1 MDIAVAVPI
10 GVLERD
16 RLARFFPA
24 LFGLT
29 MLFAA
34 AEATFAV
41 MLDAPSFAAAACSTC
56 VFALGLVV
64 AAHQIRAGQPLRARL
79 ALAASL
85 IVVGV
90 VGTYLIPDVGSS
102 TALLPI
108 VSVVLILPHVS
119 RRWLLPVGA
128 AAVLFAIAILVLDAF
143 PHHLPAIGGWAG
155 TLFADAMLVSVVGL
169 VLAGLMDFAF
179 DASESLRDLRDSAA
193 RQLEATAERLTI
205 LSTLRTLHSQAS
217 AELTA
222 AQIVTAVAGLPF
234 VDMAAI
240 MECVDGDLVVLAVA
254 GREEQPIRINDR
266 TTAGR
271 ADYLLKRS
279 AGGAWAELW
288 DPRPGSSAGDQRLT
302 NFGVKGQACAPI
314 LATDDL
320 VGLLIIATTD
330 PSLVIHLVTDLPS
343 VGESAAI
350 AGAILGPALLSRR
363 HLRGARVKIAQTILS
378 EAFHPVFQPIKD
390 LATGQTVGFEALTRF
405 DSGEAPDRV
414 FGDAERAGLG
424 AELEAATLAAALGA
438 GTRLPAGTW
447 LSLNVSPAMLAE
459 GDALERLLAQ
469 RTRPIV
475 LEVTEHVVIHDYAPL
490 HAALRRLG
498 PDVRLAVDD
507 AGAGAANFQ
516 HLVDLR
522 PDIVKIDAGLIRGV
536 NADVSRQA
544 LVAGLVHFAALAGAV
559 VVAEGVETEAERTT
573 VHTLG
578 VPLAQGYLLARP
590 AAIDQWDRDETPGPS
605 APWGDDLADVQACV
619 TPSAAPT
626 RGEPGS
632 SMGAQAQVGSAK
644 PSASS
649 VPPRVTRSIPPR
661 PRIAATTPA
670 IATRL
675 PSRMLP
681 GPASSQ

>member
-1 MDIAVAVPI
+1 MAIALKVPI

-24 LFGLT
+24 LFRLT
-29 MLFAA
+29 VLFAA
-34 AEATFAV
+34 IEATFAV
-41 MLDAPSFAAAACSTC
+41 LLQAPSFAAAAGTSC

-64 AAHQIRAGQPLRARL
+64 ATHQIRAGQPQRARG

-85 IVVGV
+85 IGVGA

-108 VSVVLILPHVS
+108 VSVVLVLPHVS

-128 AAVLFAIAILVLDAF
+128 AAVLFTIATLVLDAM
-143 PHHLPAIGGWAG
+143 PHLLPAIGGWAG
-155 TLFADAMLVSVVGL
+155 TLFGDAILVTVVVL
-169 VLAGLMDFAF
+169 ALAGLMDFAI
-179 DASESLRDLRDSAA
+179 DARESVRDLRHSMA
-193 RQLEATAERLTI
+193 RQFEAAAERLTI
-205 LSTLRTLHSQAS
+205 LSTLRSLHAQPS

-222 AQIVTAVAGLPF
+222 AQIVTALADLPF
-234 VDMAAI
+234 VDIATVV
-240 MECVDGDLVVLAVA
+240 ECVDGDLVVLAVA
-254 GREEQPIRINDR
+254 GRDDQPIRIGER
-266 TTAGR
+266 APGGR
-271 ADYLLKRS
+271 AEYLLKRS

-288 DPRPGSSAGDQRLT
+288 DARQGPDAGDARFT
-302 NFGVKGQACAPI
+302 VFGVKGQAFAPI
-314 LATDDL
+314 LAGNDL
-320 VGLLIIATTD
+320 VGLLMIATID
-330 PSLVIHLVTDLPS
+330 PSLATHLVTDLPY

-350 AGAILGPALLSRR
+350 AGAILGPALLGRR
-363 HLRGARVKIAQTILS
+363 HLRRARVQIAETIAA
-378 EAFHPVFQPIKD
+378 EAFHAVFQPIQD
-390 LATGQTVGFEALTRF
+390 LGTGETVGFEALTRF

-424 AELEAATLAAALGA
+424 AELEIATLGAALGA
-438 GTRLPAGTW
+438 ATRLPAATW
-447 LSLNVSPAMLAE
+447 LSLNVSPALLAE

-475 LEVTEHVVIHDYAPL
+475 LEVTEHVAIYDYAPL

-507 AGAGAANFQ
+507 AGAGVANFQ

-559 VVAEGVETEAERTT
+559 VVAEGVETDAERTT

-578 VPLAQGYLLARP
+578 VTLAQGYLLARP
-590 AAIDQWDRDETPGPS
+590 APIDEWDREPTLQPGAISEPK
-605 APWGDDLADVQACV
+605 P
-619 TPSAAPT
+619 PT
-626 RGEPGS
+626 RRRTTAAGRRLEPTP
-632 SMGAQAQVGSAK
+632 AK
-644 PSASS
+644 RGPAVPIGLSS
-649 VPPRVTRSIPPR
+649 VM
-661 PRIAATTPA
+661 PA
-670 IATRL
+670 LAHR
-675 PSRMLP
+675 
-681 GPASSQ
+681 

>member
-1 MDIAVAVPI
+1 MDIALAVPI
-10 GVLERD
+10 GLLERD

-24 LFGLT
+24 LFRLT
-29 MLFAA
+29 ILFAA
-34 AEATFAV
+34 TEATFAV
-41 MLDAPSFAAAACSTC
+41 VLQAGSLAAAACSTC
-56 VFALGLVV
+56 VFALGLVG
-64 AAHQIRAGQPLRARL
+64 ATHQIRAGQPLRARL
-79 ALAASL
+79 AIAASL

-108 VSVVLILPHVS
+108 VSVILILPHVS
-119 RRWLLPVGA
+119 RNWLLPVGA
-128 AAVLFAIAILVLDAF
+128 AAVLFAMAILVIDAL

-169 VLAGLMDFAF
+169 VLAGLMDFAI
-179 DASESLRDLRDSAA
+179 DARESLRDLRDSAA
-193 RQLEATAERLTI
+193 RQLETTAERITI

-222 AQIVTAVAGLPF
+222 AQIVTAVADLPF
-234 VDMAAI
+234 VDIAAI

-254 GREEQPIRINDR
+254 GREEQPIRFNDR
-266 TTAGR
+266 ARAGR
-271 ADYLLKRS
+271 ADYLLERS
-279 AGGAWAELW
+279 AGGPWAELC
-288 DPRPGSSAGDQRLT
+288 DDRPGSTARDERLT
-302 NFGVKGQACAPI
+302 AFGVKGQAFAPI

-320 VGLLIIATTD
+320 VGLLMIATTD
-330 PSLVIHLVTDLPS
+330 PSLAIHLVTDLPS
-343 VGESAAI
+343 VGESAAV

-363 HLRGARVKIAQTILS
+363 HLRGARVQIAQTIAS
-378 EAFHPVFQPIKD
+378 EGFHPVFQPIND

-414 FGDAERAGLG
+414 FGDAERAGVG
-424 AELEAATLAAALGA
+424 AELEAATLRAALEA

-507 AGAGAANFQ
+507 AGAGVANFK

-559 VVAEGVETEAERTT
+559 VVAEGVETDAERTT
-573 VHTLG
+573 VRTLG
-578 VPLAQGYLLARP
+578 VTLAQGYLLARP
-590 AAIDQWDRDETPGPS
+590 ASIDQWDRDETPGPRAVFGDQVAGAS
-605 APWGDDLADVQACV
+605 AVRRPPAHER
-619 TPSAAPT
+619 AAT
-626 RGEPGS
+626 RPLE
-632 SMGAQAQVGSAK
+632 AGSAK
-644 PSASS
+644 PKDVA
-649 VPPRVTRSIPPR
+649 
-661 PRIAATTPA
+661 
-670 IATRL
+670 
-675 PSRMLP
+675 P
-681 GPASSQ
+681 GRCVRRRRGS